1 MGSTL
6 TNLIYHVI
14 FSTKDREPAIIPE
27 IRDELHR
34 YLGGIVKGEGGVL
47 LQIGGMADH
56 IHMVIKLKPIYALS
70 EIMKKVKG
78 SSSKWIN
85 EQNRLMDR
93 FSWQEGY
100 GAFTVSESQ
109 TAAVI
114 RYVGDQENHHRTLSF
129 KEEFVLILKRHEVE
143 YDARYLW
150 T

>member
-47 LQIGGMADH
+47 LQIGGMPDH

-114 RYVGDQENHHRTLSF
+114 RYVGEQENHHRTLSF
-129 KEEFVLILKRHEVE
+129 KDEFLLILKRHEVE
-143 YDARYLW
+143 YDERYLW

>member
-6 TNLIYHVI
+6 TNLLYHVI
-14 FSTKDREPAIIPE
+14 FSTKDRKPTIIPE

-47 LQIGGMADH
+47 LQIGGMPDQ
-56 IHMVIKLKPIYALS
+56 IHMVIKLKPVYTLS
-70 EIMKKVKG
+70 EIMQKVKG

-85 EQNRLMDR
+85 EQNQLTDR

-109 TAAVI
+109 IPAVI
-114 RYVGDQENHHRTLSF
+114 QYVREQENHHRTLSF
-129 KEEFVLILKRHEVE
+129 KDEFVLILKRHGVK
-143 YDARYLW
+143 YDERYLW

>member
-27 IRDELHR
+27 IRDEFHR

-47 LQIGGMADH
+47 LQIGGMPDH

-129 KEEFVLILKRHEVE
+129 KDEFLLILNRHEVE

-150 T
+150 M